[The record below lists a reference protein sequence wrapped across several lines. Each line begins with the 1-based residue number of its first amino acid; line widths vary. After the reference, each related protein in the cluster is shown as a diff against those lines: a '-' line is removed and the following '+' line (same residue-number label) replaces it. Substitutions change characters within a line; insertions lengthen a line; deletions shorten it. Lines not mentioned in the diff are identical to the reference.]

1 MPRQRLLSYSASTMT
16 RLESPA
22 TVSTSSSLTTQQQAS
37 PGVEPA
43 FFIGDIP
50 ISPLAPGMPVLTL
63 APMAGVGNWAF
74 RLISASLGARIVG
87 VEFINCRVVHHSGH
101 RIERLLDFSDAPVY
115 ADGGHSL
122 LAAQIYG
129 NDIKLL
135 AAGAQELERR
145 GSQVIDINFGCSVPQ
160 ITRKGSCAAYL
171 LDLDRFYDA
180 VQATVQACTV
190 PVIIKTRIG
199 WAEDSINIVEVV
211 ERAQDAGA
219 QAIAIHARTVMQ
231 KYGGE
236 AQWEWIRRAAQSCSV
251 PLFGN
256 GDVRRYEDAV
266 AMVEQTGCDAV
277 QIGRAAIANPW
288 IFAGR
293 NGASLS
299 ERLRLAAEQLRL
311 MVQYK
316 GERVGVPETRKHL
329 VHYFRDLDRGSPE
342 RTRLLTTTD
351 LGDLVQFL
359 DEWRAKLP
367 NDVGD
372 EDLSLN
378 AEQAGKLAWSGN

>member
-1 MPRQRLLSYSASTMT
+1 MGTGDAAPTDTARAA
-16 RLESPA
+16 P
-22 TVSTSSSLTTQQQAS
+22 
-37 PGVEPA
+37 EPA
-43 FFIGDIP
+43 FHIGHLP
-50 ISPLAPGMPVLTL
+50 VSPLAPGMPVLAL

-87 VEFINCRVVHHSGH
+87 VEFINCRVVHHKGH
-101 RIERLLDFSDAPVY
+101 RIDRLLDFSDAQVY

-129 NDIKLL
+129 NDIDLL

-145 GSQVIDINFGCSVPQ
+145 GSQIIDINFGCSVPQ

-180 VQATVQACTV
+180 VRATVEACTV
-190 PVIIKTRIG
+190 PVTIKTRIG
-199 WAEDSINIVEVV
+199 WDDDSINIVEVV

-219 QAIAIHARTVMQ
+219 RAIAVHARTVMQ
-231 KYGGE
+231 KYGGQ
-236 AQWEWIRRAAQSCSV
+236 ADWEWIRRAVEASDV
-251 PLFGN
+251 PVFGN
-256 GDVRRYEDAV
+256 GDVLRYEDAQ
-266 AMVEQTGCDAV
+266 AMVEQTGCAAV

-288 IFAGR
+288 IFSGR
-293 NGASLS
+293 NGAPLS

-329 VHYFRDLDRGSPE
+329 VHYFRDLERGSPE
-342 RTRLLTTTD
+342 RTRLLTTVD
-351 LGDLVQFL
+351 LGDLIEFL
-359 DEWRAKLP
+359 DQWRERLP
-367 NDVGD
+367 DNDED
-372 EDLSLN
+372 EDLSLD
-378 AEQAGKLAWSGN
+378 AGQASKLAWNGKS